1 MRTSGQKIP
10 EWRQRIFWSPF
21 QWRNFESGS
30 LYLVHIYA
38 KDLKDLDAGCTY
50 MLLDSC
56 SPLDVDFTI
65 KNNKNNGTL
74 TRRLATTYFLE
85 YPTFNMWH
93 HCGCCLCRLFFFKHS
108 MLTQDSNVQMGEWSK
123 HIETSRNGTTYS
135 VIWIGV
141 LEYVHLCPHQCW
153 CMSYHCVLC
162 RSTFLLVEFWFR
174 LRLPIILALIG
185 LFCFFQGDTWGK
197 FPDVPPAPVA
207 GETESSSPRW

>member
-10 EWRQRIFWSPF
+10 EWRQRIFLSPF

-93 HCGCCLCRLFFFKHS
+93 HCRLLPVSSVFFKH
-108 MLTQDSNVQMGEWSK
+108 MLTQDSNVQMGKWSK
-123 HIETSRNGTTYS
+123 HLETVRPTRSFELVFWSMSICVHIN
-135 VIWIGV
+135 VGV
-141 LEYVHLCPHQCW
+141 CPIIVYCVDPHFCW
-153 CMSYHCVLC
+153 SN
-162 RSTFLLVEFWFR
+162 SDSG

-185 LFCFFQGDTWGK
+185 L
-197 FPDVPPAPVA
+197 
-207 GETESSSPRW
+207 RWHLR

>member
-74 TRRLATTYFLE
+74 MRTRWLTMFVTRRLATTYFLE

-93 HCGCCLCRLFFFKHS
+93 HCGCCLCRLFFFSNIICWRKIPTSRWGSDRNISKRYDLLGHLNWCFGVCPFVSTS
-108 MLTQDSNVQMGEWSK
+108 MLVYGPIIVYCVNPHFCWSNSDSG
-123 HIETSRNGTTYS
+123 
-135 VIWIGV
+135 
-141 LEYVHLCPHQCW
+141 
-153 CMSYHCVLC
+153 
-162 RSTFLLVEFWFR
+162 
-174 LRLPIILALIG
+174 LRLPYYSCVDRPF
-185 LFCFFQGDTWGK
+185 LFF
-197 FPDVPPAPVA
+197 
-207 GETESSSPRW
+207 SRWHLR